1 VTSPLS
7 DDPPQREDERSVEDI
22 AREVAG
28 HTHDHAEDHRCW
40 ACIRVAAALR
50 IEREARERAE
60 AERDQIRMFLG
71 DASPKSEKLWK
82 EWLAERDS
90 LSKRLTRMEAGL
102 REIVTQAESDDG
114 LTAWNGADIA
124 RRALADREP
133 D

>member
-1 VTSPLS
+1 MTPET
-7 DDPPQREDERSVEDI
+7 PRTVEEI

-50 IEREARERAE
+50 AEREARERAE
-60 AERDQIRMFLG
+60 AERDG
-71 DASPKSEKLWK
+71 WK
-82 EWLAERDS
+82 NQAHDIAVSNCDHIKWHREIKAERDS
-90 LSKRLTRMEAGL
+90 LSERLTRMEAGL

-124 RRALADREP
+124 RRALADESE
-133 D
+133 